1 MFALLAAS
9 AAVLKSAAREQT
21 VLLPYTADLAILL
34 ADSCERATAYETI
47 TGAEHRAFHGTHD
60 GWDWRVVLTMPVAP
74 QAARYR

>member
-21 VLLPYTADLAILL
+21 VQLAYTPDLAILL
-34 ADSCERATAYETI
+34 ADSCTRASAYETI
-47 TGAEHRAFHGTHD
+47 AGVECRAFEGDHD
-60 GWDWRVVLTMPVAP
+60 GWEWRVVLTMPLAP